1 MHTTDNRSSRN
12 LILII
17 VNNNEIIDNQQPGSL
32 EPMTSIKGVVRCL
45 TYFGGSAE
53 CLILVCYKRIIE
65 ALSKADKGK

>member
-1 MHTTDNRSSRN
+1 
-12 LILII
+12 
-17 VNNNEIIDNQQPGSL
+17 
-32 EPMTSIKGVVRCL
+32 MTSIKGVVRCL